1 MTFTIFDALERRR
14 GELASGET
22 VARVDE
28 LGRTEQAPDDVGAR
42 LERALHPRLL
52 TRRYLPVNEKCM
64 FAYLWFTRVPAC
76 PSQIRSH
83 VSKPSLWPATIDALG

>member
-28 LGRTEQAPDDVGAR
+28 LGRTEQAPDDVGTR
-42 LERALHPRLL
+42 LERLC
-52 TRRYLPVNEKCM
+52 TLP
-64 FAYLWFTRVPAC
+64 
-76 PSQIRSH
+76 S
-83 VSKPSLWPATIDALG
+83 